1 MKLTI
6 RFKLN
11 GKAVSAAITPEMTL
25 LTVLKDVML
34 VNSVKRAC
42 VSGECGACTVIVD
55 GKAMNACLILAM
67 TIEDKNVET
76 LENLG
81 APDRL
86 HPLQKAF
93 VEMGASQCGFCTPGF
108 IMAAKAFL
116 DENPDPTEEQIRV
129 ALSGNLCRCTGYV
142 KPVKAVQQAIQE
154 MKDIESGLTPVQ
166 AIQGA
171 ARIMQGHS
179 AEELNIQIH

>member
-1 MKLTI
+1 MKHNLS
-6 RFKLN
+6 FVLN
-11 GKAVSAAITPEMTL
+11 GKQVSAAITPEMTL
-25 LTVLKDVML
+25 LTVLKDVLL

-55 GKAMNACLILAM
+55 GEAMNACLILALTM
-67 TIEDKNVET
+67 EGKNIETVES
-76 LENLG
+76 LG
-81 APDRL
+81 TPDNL

-116 DENPDPTEEQIRV
+116 DKNPAPNEEQIRV

-142 KPVKAVQQAIQE
+142 KPVKAVQEAIKVINGEESVLTATKAVEKAAE
-154 MKDIESGLTPVQ
+154 MLREEKSEDLDL
-166 AIQGA
+166 
-171 ARIMQGHS
+171 RIH
-179 AEELNIQIH
+179 